1 MDYKQNEHELHNN
14 LQQNQHELHDNLQQ
28 NQLININSQTTLSK
42 NNQINSV
49 ENLHDQYNQS
59 ILDEYVILDKNQSNE
74 IINDYVNVQRPKKR
88 NENLLSSSEK
98 ALNQFR
104 DFYNS
109 LEENRDESDKTHTYL
124 PMVSA
129 CWRVLIEWDTQGG
142 AETKKNIE
150 DLKNAA
156 NAYLDKH
163 SGYAFSFRGKRRK
176 KLAQNIVEN
185 VTNIQNNVDFTH
197 ELDSKVA
204 KQIDVANVMQTLVT
218 RLDNKK
224 AGAGPSDDNVDEI
237 LNTQEKHLNVDV
249 DEFLKKY
256 DPVTKQ
262 RIANEE
268 HLKMINTYTTYQQV
282 REMRISD
289 LYKLGTAYAT
299 VKAVTPEFKEMI
311 DSLGDIMKKVVI
323 PASVGLNKGKDF
335 EQIDMI
341 SYLGKKAEIIKSKAM
356 TCANDLKA
364 ENSVMKKDADV
375 INAFIW
381 KLANTDLF
389 NMIRAEVL
397 TSRANTALGYTKF
410 KKSIANIEQVSQ
422 ANGNLKELMK
432 HTFETNDTEYMKLV
446 NAEVLKD
453 IFDLNLKY
461 AQIHHDST
469 INNNEDAKR
478 RKVMRLYKEYFWKKE
493 EELNRITRLSGFTEE
508 NYSIDTISEFRENM
522 SKLIDSAWNNNDL
535 VGKFD
540 LTFLKKPE
548 DASLKDS
555 TFTSPNEYETNLKE
569 FFEYYR
575 DFDNTS
581 LIQKM
586 DDVGI
591 LTKEIAEPDI
601 KLTLDTDKSTN
612 EAEKKKLTQKRE
624 KKLASRMRYI
634 NSLLGNYRAPSE
646 QSLDALLRRYRG
658 THFKKS
664 SLGDL

>member
-1 MDYKQNEHELHNN
+1 M
-14 LQQNQHELHDNLQQ
+14 
-28 NQLININSQTTLSK
+28 
-42 NNQINSV
+42 
-49 ENLHDQYNQS
+49 
-59 ILDEYVILDKNQSNE
+59 
-74 IINDYVNVQRPKKR
+74 
-88 NENLLSSSEK
+88 
-98 ALNQFR
+98 
-104 DFYNS
+104 
-109 LEENRDESDKTHTYL
+109 
-124 PMVSA
+124 
-129 CWRVLIEWDTQGG
+129 
-142 AETKKNIE
+142 
-150 DLKNAA
+150 
-156 NAYLDKH
+156 
-163 SGYAFSFRGKRRK
+163 
-176 KLAQNIVEN
+176 
-185 VTNIQNNVDFTH
+185 
-197 ELDSKVA
+197 
-204 KQIDVANVMQTLVT
+204 
-218 RLDNKK
+218 
-224 AGAGPSDDNVDEI
+224 
-237 LNTQEKHLNVDV
+237 
-249 DEFLKKY
+249 
-256 DPVTKQ
+256 
-262 RIANEE
+262 
-268 HLKMINTYTTYQQV
+268 
-282 REMRISD
+282 
-289 LYKLGTAYAT
+289 
-299 VKAVTPEFKEMI
+299 
-311 DSLGDIMKKVVI
+311 
-323 PASVGLNKGKDF
+323 
-335 EQIDMI
+335 
-341 SYLGKKAEIIKSKAM
+341 
-356 TCANDLKA
+356 
-364 ENSVMKKDADV
+364 
-375 INAFIW
+375 
-381 KLANTDLF
+381 
-389 NMIRAEVL
+389 
-397 TSRANTALGYTKF
+397 GYTKF
-410 KKSIANIEQVSQ
+410 KKSISNIEQVSQ

-432 HTFETNDTEYMKLV
+432 HTFETNDKEYMKLV

-535 VGKFD
+535 ISKFD

-601 KLTLDTDKSTN
+601 NLTLDRDKSTS